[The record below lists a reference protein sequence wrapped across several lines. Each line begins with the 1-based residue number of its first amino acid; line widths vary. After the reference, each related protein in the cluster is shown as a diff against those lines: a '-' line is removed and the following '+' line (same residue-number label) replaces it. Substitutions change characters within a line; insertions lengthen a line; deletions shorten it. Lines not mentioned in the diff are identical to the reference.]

1 MHASYWNT
9 TLRQPASDRGP
20 GLSLRMTYRQ
30 LTNTAHP
37 TDLFSVHLL
46 FCLFPCHF
54 CSETVVPTKHKL
66 RLACPCN
73 LPMMHSRVVYRY
85 TSSHFHM
92 QKLLNFVQ
100 RCVEFSHWSHNCKR
114 AGKFLLYCSICT
126 LMRSND
132 PNIWSLQPINKWNKW
147 VCIMVNTIVI
157 IKVLFWLYWIQLYNF
172 VSTFQSILN

>member
-1 MHASYWNT
+1 MPHIGISHFW
-9 TLRQPASDRGP
+9 D
-20 GLSLRMTYRQ
+20 SLPRTEDPDSPWGW
-30 LTNTAHP
+30 P
-37 TDLFSVHLL
+37 TDNLQTLHIQRIFSASIYY

-100 RCVEFSHWSHNCKR
+100 PCVEFSHWSHNCKR
-114 AGKFLLYCSICT
+114 AGKFMLYCSICT
-126 LMRSND
+126 LMGSND
-132 PNIWSLQPINKWNKW
+132 LNIWSLQPINKWNKW
-147 VCIMVNTIVI
+147 VCIIINAIVI
-157 IKVLFWLYWIQLYNF
+157 VKILFWLNWDQLYNF
-172 VSTFQSILN
+172 ISTFQSILS